1 MFISGCGSTGKS
13 YLIKTIKTWV
23 CTATDKHVAV
33 TAPTSIAAF
42 NINGLTI
49 HQLLQLPVEHCKTLQ
64 HRPLSDDSFKI
75 IRQRLHNWILLLAD
89 EILMVSHI
97 TLLYIYLQLTEIFQT
112 EDTKNGWFGKKHF
125 DVWQFVMIATCI

>member
-1 MFISGCGSTGKS
+1 MNVLVLGKAT

-49 HQLLQLPVEHCKTLQ
+49 HRLLQLPVEHGKTPQ
-64 HRPLSDDSFKI
+64 HRTLSDDSFKI

-89 EILMVSHI
+89 EVSMVSHI
-97 TLLYIYLQLTEIFQT
+97 TLLHIYTS
-112 EDTKNGWFGKKHF
+112 N
-125 DVWQFVMIATCI
+125 

>member
-1 MFISGCGSTGKS
+1 MSISGCGSTGKS
-13 YLIKTIKTWV
+13 YLIKTIKIWV

-49 HQLLQLPVEHCKTLQ
+49 HRLLQLPVEHGKTPQ

-75 IRQRLHNWILLLAD
+75 IDNVFI
-89 EILMVSHI
+89 IG
-97 TLLYIYLQLTEIFQT
+97 YCY
-112 EDTKNGWFGKKHF
+112 
-125 DVWQFVMIATCI
+125 